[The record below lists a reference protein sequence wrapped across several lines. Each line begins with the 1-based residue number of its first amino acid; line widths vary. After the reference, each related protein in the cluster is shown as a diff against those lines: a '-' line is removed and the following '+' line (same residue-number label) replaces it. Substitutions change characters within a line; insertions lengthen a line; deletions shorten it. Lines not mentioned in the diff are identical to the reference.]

1 MYLHSYQHLMRL
13 RVTGVLQTGSG
24 QQGWSLHLATLS
36 MKALGDRE
44 GYPTKNHFWE
54 ASLKTFS
61 LITSSFS
68 SVLTPAA
75 VCTTCPQ
82 GPAREGPQG
91 SAECC
96 GSTGFSRQDRQS
108 CEGQGSKG
116 VQAIPQ
122 GDCKA
127 VCRDAVP
134 MPLGWAAAILTLLWS
149 CILLTPH
156 LF

>member
-1 MYLHSYQHLMRL
+1 MRH
-13 RVTGVLQTGSG
+13 RVTRVLQTGSG

-44 GYPTKNHFWE
+44 GYPMKNHFWP
-54 ASLKTFS
+54 ASLITFS

-75 VCTTCPQ
+75 VCTTCP
-82 GPAREGPQG
+82 AREGPQG
-91 SAECC
+91 SAKCC
-96 GSTGFSRQDRQS
+96 GSTGFSRQDRQF
-108 CEGQGSKG
+108 CEGQGSRG

-127 VCRDAVP
+127 VCKDAVP
-134 MPLGWAAAILTLLWS
+134 TPLGWAAAILTPLRS